1 MNLGAVAVLTTAR
14 VVQAPLLAALLL
26 GGSAAKVRRT
36 ISARSIAT
44 EIGPTLLFP
53 VRLRR
58 PAAVVLC
65 FCELAL
71 GVGLLVTVGGFG
83 AGPPALVFRSLT
95 VVLFGTAVG
104 ALYELRSRQPEAG
117 CGCFGELSYAPVG
130 WRTVARSVLL
140 CAAAVA
146 SVSAPPLHKP
156 SPAGH
161 AIVMLAVLGAELC
174 VLAALSPELGEV
186 MVRLGYSEPCEIRR
200 LPVEHSLARLRSSR
214 QWREHRHNLI
224 TKEPVDVWREGCWRF
239 AVFPGM
245 LASRRVEV
253 VFAVYLKARHPPVR
267 VGVFDPLADSHALP
281 AVPAQRRGELP
292 PAVTTTLPLSKQ
304 I

>member
-1 MNLGAVAVLTTAR
+1 MNLGAVAVLTTSR
-14 VVQAPLLAALLL
+14 DVQAPLLAALLL
-26 GGSAAKVRRT
+26 GGCAAKVRRT

-65 FCELAL
+65 VCELAL
-71 GVGLLVTVGGFG
+71 GVGLLVTVGAFG
-83 AGPPALVFRSLT
+83 AGLPALVFRSLT

-104 ALYELRSRQPEAG
+104 ALHELRSRQPEAG
-117 CGCFGELSYAPVG
+117 CGCFGDLSDTPVG
-130 WRTVARSVLL
+130 WRTLARSALL
-140 CAAAVA
+140 CVAAVV

-156 SPAGH
+156 SAGH
-161 AIVMLAVLGAELC
+161 AIAMLAVLGAELC

-186 MVRLGYSEPCEIRR
+186 MVRLGYKEPCEIRR

-214 QWREHRHNLI
+214 QWREYRHNLI

-239 AVFPGM
+239 AVFPGV

-267 VGVFDPLADSHALP
+267 VGVFDPLADGHALP
-281 AVPAQRRGELP
+281 AVPAQRRGGLP
-292 PAVTTTLPLSKQ
+292 
-304 I
+304 

>member
-1 MNLGAVAVLTTAR
+1 MNLGAVAVLTTSR
-14 VVQAPLLAALLL
+14 DVQAPLLAALLL
-26 GGSAAKVRRT
+26 GGCAAKVHRT

-65 FCELAL
+65 VCELAL
-71 GVGLLVTVGGFG
+71 GVGLLVTVGAFG
-83 AGPPALVFRSLT
+83 AGLPALVFRSLT

-117 CGCFGELSYAPVG
+117 CGCFGDLSDTPVG
-130 WRTVARSVLL
+130 WRTLARTALL
-140 CAAAVA
+140 CAAAVV
-146 SVSAPPLHKP
+146 SVSAHALHKP
-156 SPAGH
+156 SSAGQ

-239 AVFPGM
+239 AVFPGV

-267 VGVFDPLADSHALP
+267 VGVFDPLADGHALP
-281 AVPAQRRGELP
+281 AVPAQRRGGLP
-292 PAVTTTLPLSKQ
+292 VVTKHSAAL
-304 I
+304 

>member
-1 MNLGAVAVLTTAR
+1 MLSTAR
-14 VVQAPLLAALLL
+14 DVQAPLLAALLL
-26 GGSAAKVRRT
+26 GGCAAKVRRT
-36 ISARSIAT
+36 ISARSVAA
-44 EIGPTLLFP
+44 EMGPTLLFP
-53 VRLRR
+53 IRLRR
-58 PAAVVLC
+58 PAAIVVC
-65 FCELAL
+65 VCELAL

-83 AGPPALVFRSLT
+83 AGAPALVFRWLT

-117 CGCFGELSYAPVG
+117 CGCFGDLSDTPVG
-130 WRTVARSVLL
+130 WRTLARSALL

-146 SVSAPPLHKP
+146 SVSAPALHRP
-156 SPAGH
+156 ALAGH
-161 AIVMLAVLGAELC
+161 AMVVLPVLAAELC

-224 TKEPVDVWREGCWRF
+224 TREPVDVWREGCWRF
-239 AVFPGM
+239 AAFPGM

-253 VFAVYLKARHPPVR
+253 VFAVYLKARRPPVR
-267 VGVFDPLADSHALP
+267 VGIYDLLADGHALP
-281 AVPAQRRGELP
+281 AIPAQRSGELP
-292 PAVTTTLPLSKQ
+292 PAVANHSAAL
-304 I
+304 